1 MPKSALTAMSAR
13 KTLVALMQV
22 PVPTS
27 IHRENEISKRAIRTR

>member
-22 PVPTS
+22 PTS